1 MVRTPQSNAASRM
14 LKTKIGDDKFNEKFL
29 SDLKR
34 SFNRKMQ
41 DLKSSDRKKNWFL
54 VIVMQFTSFSLEL
67 LLDVEDMV
75 LGVLQGLDELAA
87 LGCLSSQGG
96 LH

>member
-1 MVRTPQSNAASRM
+1 
-14 LKTKIGDDKFNEKFL
+14 
-29 SDLKR
+29 
-34 SFNRKMQ
+34 
-41 DLKSSDRKKNWFL
+41 
-54 VIVMQFTSFSLEL
+54 MQFTSFSLEL

-96 LH
+96 LHYIGRKVRSWMMVWEAVSYCCM